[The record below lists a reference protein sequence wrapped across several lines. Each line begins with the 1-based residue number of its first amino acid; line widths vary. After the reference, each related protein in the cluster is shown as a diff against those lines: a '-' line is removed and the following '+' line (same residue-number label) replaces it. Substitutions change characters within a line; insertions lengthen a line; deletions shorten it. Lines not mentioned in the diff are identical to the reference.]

1 LSEPTSQYPLSVAGA
16 GQLLDIAE
24 RVIVDGLRSVRPTVP
39 GLHEL
44 PEELLLRRIHDK
56 NLSAQARAHNKEL
69 LSVVRMNIARR
80 NAAETASMK

>member
-1 LSEPTSQYPLSVAGA
+1 VRKTVFLQLKGFDESLRAGT
-16 GQLLDIAE
+16 DD
-24 RVIVDGLRSVRPTVP
+24 VDWFFRANAAAIKT
-39 GLHEL
+39 HEL